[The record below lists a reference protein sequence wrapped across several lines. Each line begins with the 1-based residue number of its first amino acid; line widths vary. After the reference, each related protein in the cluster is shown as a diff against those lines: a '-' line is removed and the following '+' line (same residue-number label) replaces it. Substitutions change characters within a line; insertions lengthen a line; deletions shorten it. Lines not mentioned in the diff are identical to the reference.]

1 MPQTPHTFFLGQK
14 WERDARSIS
23 FFWRVLCMEIA
34 SLPFFPLRTS
44 FQLLQF
50 WIWLMLKA
58 AAIQLVLS
66 YRVILL
72 PEAIS
77 QWQESHLPLC
87 WPEPV
92 HLPSWLFALLSIE
105 FFGVGFFFFF
115 FSPLSHCHL
124 ACPSLASLPGSSA
137 GCVYEH
143 WHVLWDLDKNGDSL
157 CSLQNAWSLLSCR
170 VGCCTRYHL
179 DGSCLHL
186 HWTLGEPR
194 DCSDTQAS

>member
-34 SLPFFPLRTS
+34 SLPFFPPRTS

-72 PEAIS
+72 PEGIS

-105 FFGVGFFFFF
+105 FFGVVFFFF
-115 FSPLSHCHL
+115 FSVPFPT
-124 ACPSLASLPGSSA
+124 AI
-137 GCVYEH
+137 
-143 WHVLWDLDKNGDSL
+143 WHVPPWLPYL
-157 CSLQNAWSLLSCR
+157 AVLLAVYMSTDT
-170 VGCCTRYHL
+170 CCEI
-179 DGSCLHL
+179 
-186 HWTLGEPR
+186 WTKMVI
-194 DCSDTQAS
+194 ASVASKMHGAFFPAE

>member
-72 PEAIS
+72 PEGIS

-115 FSPLSHCHL
+115 QSPFPL
-124 ACPSLASLPGSSA
+124 PFGMSLPGFPTWQFCWRCIWA
-137 GCVYEH
+137 
-143 WHVLWDLDKNGDSL
+143 LT
-157 CSLQNAWSLLSCR
+157 R
-170 VGCCTRYHL
+170 VVRFGQK
-179 DGSCLHL
+179 
-186 HWTLGEPR
+186 WW
-194 DCSDTQAS
+194 